1 MGAGGK
7 AYSIKWILLSLAILL
22 LILMMIALGPSLTPF
37 DAYNTYWDG
46 YSEAAS
52 ICLRPIYA
60 LPNNLANVSSIFI
73 VPEDNIGKSLVTEL
87 LNYVINGGRL
97 VVLNG
102 NESFSNQLLSELGVG
117 SRFTGNVIEDP
128 VLNVI
133 NEKFPLAFI
142 VSNPVI
148 QTNATIIA
156 LDDAT
161 TIIINDTDV
170 VDIAITSRFSTAGN
184 STGPFPR
191 NNFV

>member
-7 AYSIKWILLSLAILL
+7 AHSMRWTPISLALL
-22 LILMMIALGPSLTPF
+22 VLIIIVIALGPSLTPPF

-142 VSNPVI
+142 VSNPRDPD
-148 QTNATIIA
+148 QRHNHSA
-156 LDDAT
+156 
-161 TIIINDTDV
+161 
-170 VDIAITSRFSTAGN
+170 
-184 STGPFPR
+184 
-191 NNFV
+191 